1 MTKSVYLQQLDAHD
15 KSRIGYLQMLLEK
28 FRTQPPLDYRPHA
41 ILDWGIG
48 SNGIWVLVD
57 NGRYS
62 QDYTFRGPMI
72 FVSDDGRLYR
82 TSRRLKFKNG
92 HVLDA
97 DSSHITEHWVNPER
111 LTLDEVNECIRELEE
126 LIAHERNRQE
136 REEAL
141 MSKQLD

>member
-1 MTKSVYLQQLDAHD
+1 MFPQLHRQALRHARMV
-15 KSRIGYLQMLLEK
+15 KVMATSGVIRPYGPRKLAGVG
-28 FRTQPPLDYRPHA
+28 RT

-92 HVLDA
+92 HVLNA